1 MSKTGRLLFLVLI
14 AAGAAGGWKWYQD
27 NAQKAAAPRAAGP
40 AGAPP
45 ASVVTEALY
54 RGPMPVEITS
64 NGLVVSEAVVTVRP
78 RVDGQIE
85 RVLVQEGQMVNRG
98 DPLFVLDSRVNQAIL
113 AQQEAQLARDRAVA
127 ARTQSD
133 LVRYQSLRGEGFA
146 AQQRFEQAQADA
158 LVAQAVVRANEALN
172 QQARLNVEFATIT
185 AEMSGRLGA
194 LPLRA
199 GNFVRLAENVGMAT
213 ITQMDPILVQ
223 FSVPE
228 RWLPEIRDAMNKP
241 GQAPPLVRV
250 RPGTGAGSVVEGRL
264 VFIDSAVDNQT
275 ASINLKA
282 RFENTQGQLWPGQF
296 VSVTVIPR
304 IEPDATAVPSAALQ
318 MGQDGRYIFISEN
331 NIARRRPVELL
342 RLTGTQAVIRG
353 EFGPNDKVIVEGAQR
368 VANGA
373 RVVERPRPGTP
384 TAQPQRVSALT
395 Q

>member
-1 MSKTGRLLFLVLI
+1 MSKTSRLLFLVII
-14 AAGAAGGWKWYQD
+14 AAAAVGGWKWYQD
-27 NAQKAAAPRAAGP
+27 REEKAPAPRAAGP
-40 AGAPP
+40 SGAPP
-45 ASVVTEALY
+45 AAVVTEALY
-54 RGPMPVEITS
+54 RGPMPIEIAS

-98 DPLFVLDSRVNQAIL
+98 DPLFVLDSRYNQAIL

-127 ARTQSD
+127 ARAQSD

-158 LVAQAVVRANEALN
+158 LVSQAVVRANEALN

-185 AEMSGRLGA
+185 ADMSGRLGA

-199 GNFVRLAENVGMAT
+199 GNFVRQAENIGVAT

-228 RWLPEIRDAMNKP
+228 RWLPEIRESMAKI
-241 GQAPPLVRV
+241 GQEPPLVRV
-250 RPGTGAGSVVEGRL
+250 RPGAGAGEMVEVRL
-264 VFIDSAVDNQT
+264 VFIDSSVDNQT

-282 RFENTQGQLWPGQF
+282 RFQNADGKLWPGQF

-304 IEPDATAVPSAALQ
+304 IEADAVAVPAAALQ
-318 MGQDGRYIFISEN
+318 MGQDGRYVFVADN

-368 VANGA
+368 VANGG
-373 RVVERPRPGTP
+373 RIVERPKPGTP
-384 TAQPQRVSALT
+384 AAQPQRISVLT

>member
-146 AQQRFEQAQADA
+146 AQQR
-158 LVAQAVVRANEALN
+158 LSL
-172 QQARLNVEFATIT
+172 IH
-185 AEMSGRLGA
+185 
-194 LPLRA
+194 
-199 GNFVRLAENVGMAT
+199 
-213 ITQMDPILVQ
+213 I
-223 FSVPE
+223 
-228 RWLPEIRDAMNKP
+228 
-241 GQAPPLVRV
+241 
-250 RPGTGAGSVVEGRL
+250 
-264 VFIDSAVDNQT
+264 
-275 ASINLKA
+275 
-282 RFENTQGQLWPGQF
+282 
-296 VSVTVIPR
+296 
-304 IEPDATAVPSAALQ
+304 
-318 MGQDGRYIFISEN
+318 
-331 NIARRRPVELL
+331 
-342 RLTGTQAVIRG
+342 
-353 EFGPNDKVIVEGAQR
+353 
-368 VANGA
+368 
-373 RVVERPRPGTP
+373 
-384 TAQPQRVSALT
+384 
-395 Q
+395 